1 MSEWTTT
8 TDTRLAAAIGCL
20 DIPIRPAKVLDER
33 TGRRLVRY
41 HLGLASACGTFRTKE
56 LQHALKDDQL
66 PPAHPL
72 RVMLRACIA
81 RERLLDFANR
91 GERCSLRPVEGAPGL
106 HHYEPSGDGLPGL
119 VGIIGPVFR
128 TGDLKLV
135 TALGT
140 IGLSILHIEGP
151 AGRRDFYLPA
161 RGTGPRPGGF
171 PTADALELKKA
182 WLADR
187 SSIPWEDPFAQAM
200 RVLWNRER
208 LLDVVNGSADLV
220 LLSKGKKKATLLSTA
235 TDAAW
240 EKAED
245 FLG

>member
-1 MSEWTTT
+1 MNQWTTT
-8 TDTRLAAAIGCL
+8 TDTRLAAAFGCL

-41 HLGLASACGTFRTKE
+41 HLGLVSACGTFHVKP
-56 LQHALKDDQL
+56 LQRDLQAGKL
-66 PPAHPL
+66 PPQHPL

-81 RERLLDFANR
+81 RERLLDLANK
-91 GERCSLRPVEGAPGL
+91 GTRCSLLPVDGAPGL
-106 HHYEPSGDGLPGL
+106 HHYEPSGEGLPGL
-119 VGIIGPVFR
+119 AGIIGPVFR

-140 IGLSILHIEGP
+140 IGLPVLHIEGP
-151 AGRRDFYLPA
+151 SGSRQFYVPA
-161 RGTGPRPGGF
+161 RGAGPRPGGF
-171 PTADALELKKA
+171 PAADALELKKA

-187 SSIPWEDPFAQAM
+187 ASIPWEDPFAQAM

-208 LLDVVNGSADLV
+208 LLDVVNGAADLV
-220 LLSKGKKKATLLSTA
+220 LLSKGKKKATVRSDA

-240 EKAED
+240 QKAED